1 MYILEMFDDFL
12 SFCKQEV
19 HWDNLFLIFQFLN
32 MEDDLN
38 CFEMENKLNF
48 FDNGRLPQLFGK
60 LKKTSIFF

>member
-1 MYILEMFDDFL
+1 MFDDFL

-48 FDNGRLPQLFGK
+48 FDNGRLPQLFEN
-60 LKKTSIFF
+60 